1 LNCLKPTLSPFPFPQ
16 RVVPLINK
24 MEEQIQEYL
33 QSTVGKICKL
43 SYWHRNNMDVNKA
56 IQKKSFLKLRT
67 IIIGIKLKFSSFI
80 GYF

>member
-24 MEEQIQEYL
+24 DGRANSRISL

-43 SYWHRNNMDVNKA
+43 SYWHA
-56 IQKKSFLKLRT
+56 IIWML
-67 IIIGIKLKFSSFI
+67 IKLFKKIFSKI
-80 GYF
+80 KDNNNRYKAKIQ